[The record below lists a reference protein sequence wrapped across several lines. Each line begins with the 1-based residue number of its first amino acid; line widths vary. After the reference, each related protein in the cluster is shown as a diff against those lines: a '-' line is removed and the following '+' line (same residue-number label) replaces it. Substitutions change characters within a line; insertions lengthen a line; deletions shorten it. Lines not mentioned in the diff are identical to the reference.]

1 MINQNF
7 LKTLN
12 VLYVEDSKTIR
23 DQFSS
28 ILNKLFDNVAIARNG
43 REAIDRFMK
52 SQTEGFEINIVIS
65 DINMPFMDGM
75 ELLEEIRE
83 IDPDIPFI
91 LTTAHTEA
99 DFLIKAIR
107 FKATDY
113 LVKPVNVKDLIQK
126 AQIVCQDRYHEN
138 IKKQSQDD
146 LNQITNVI
154 NEVAL
159 VSKTDLKGNI
169 TYVNKLFCRVS
180 GYNKGEI
187 VGQTHGALIHPAAN
201 TSDIQDLNKEI
212 QLGNIWEGKIHNI
225 SKDGSD
231 YHISASVIPL
241 YDEYDSD
248 IIEFMWISFLTTE
261 DEIEKKEFKK
271 KVAINVKE
279 TRRINLQARKS
290 IDDLEARLL
299 KYKHFDLIEYSL
311 EVERKR
317 SAKFKNQIKYYEKE
331 VTNRKS
337 KFEIMSKEANRRI
350 DKANLLSK
358 EQSDKKDLAIITLES
373 LTKELEVREDDVG
386 VLNKEIENQLNLIE
400 GLKSS
405 IEAKEEQ
412 LGTSKL

>member
-28 ILNKLFDNVAIARNG
+28 ILHKLFDNVAIATNG
-43 REAIDRFMK
+43 KEAIDKFSK
-52 SQTEGFEINIVIS
+52 SLTSGFEINIVVS

-75 ELLEEIRE
+75 ELLEKIRE
-83 IDPDIPFI
+83 IDPDVPFI
-91 LTTAHTEA
+91 LTTAHTES
-99 DFLIKAIR
+99 DFLINAIR

-113 LVKPVNVKDLIQK
+113 LVKPVNIKDLIQK
-126 AQIVCQDRYHEN
+126 AQIVCQERYHEN
-138 IKKQSQDD
+138 IKKQSQEELKQ
-146 LNQITNVI
+146 LNNVV

-169 TYVNKLFCRVS
+169 TYANKLFCRVS
-180 GYNKGEI
+180 GYKKNEVIGL
-187 VGQTHGALIHPAAN
+187 THGELIHPEAD
-201 TSDIQDLNKEI
+201 TSELQDLNKEI

-231 YHISASVIPL
+231 YHINASVIPL
-241 YDEYDSD
+241 YDEFDSD
-248 IIEFMWISFLTTE
+248 IIEFMLISFLTTE
-261 DEIEKKEFKK
+261 DEVEKKEFKK

-279 TRRINLQARKS
+279 TRRVNLQARKS

-311 EVERKR
+311 EVEKKR

-331 VTNRKS
+331 VKDRQN

-350 DKANLLSK
+350 NKANLLSK
-358 EQSDKKDLAIITLES
+358 EQSDKKDMAIVTLES
-373 LTKELEVREDDVG
+373 LTKELEVREGDVG
-386 VLNKEIENQLNLIE
+386 ILNKEIENQINLIE
-400 GLKSS
+400 ELKSS
-405 IEAKEEQ
+405 IESKEEQ
-412 LGTSKL
+412 LGGNQL

>member
-28 ILNKLFDNVAIARNG
+28 ILNKLFDNVAIAKNG
-43 REAIDRFMK
+43 KEAIDRFMK

-83 IDPDIPFI
+83 IDPDVPFI

-126 AQIVCQDRYHEN
+126 AQIVCQERYHEN

-146 LNQITNVI
+146 LQQITNVI

-169 TYVNKLFCRVS
+169 TYANKLFCRVA
-180 GYNKGEI
+180 GYKKNEI
-187 VGQTHGALIHPAAN
+187 IGLTHGELLHPAAN
-201 TSDIQDLNKEI
+201 TDNLQDLNKEI

-241 YDEYDSD
+241 YDEYDAD

-261 DEIEKKEFKK
+261 DEVEKKEFKK

-279 TRRINLQARKS
+279 TRRINLQARQS

-337 KFEIMSKEANRRI
+337 KFELMSKEANRRI

-373 LTKELEVREDDVG
+373 LTKELEVREGDVG
-386 VLNKEIENQLNLIE
+386 VLNKEIENQINLIE
-400 GLKSS
+400 NLKSS